1 MSVTAQDVIDGA
13 ADLCN
18 IKQPGE
24 LFGGSL
30 ASDDYIDARRRLN
43 NLVKILNNQKMISA
57 FQAREVFPLVA
68 DQGTYTI
75 GPGGDFDTTRPFEL
89 EGAAILQNPTIS
101 TAYTLL
107 AASPTNGT
115 FTVATDVTAVFTSG
129 TEAVVAGGANDGVYT
144 VVSSVFGA
152 NTVIT
157 VAEVVPSATVTT
169 TTIQAFTSDNSTIEI
184 PRTIFTDDAWQAI
197 QVKSLSNSLAT
208 GVYFNASYA
217 RDLAVIQ
224 LWPVPD
230 IATNALV
237 LYRRNM
243 LATFADLATTS
254 YAVPLGFEELL
265 EYNLAKRL
273 LTPYAV
279 KDENVRA
286 DVMRG
291 AAESMAICKRTNAV
305 NQLSDM
311 PIDPAW
317 THDRHGYYNINTSNG

>member
-18 IKQPGE
+18 IKQVGE
-24 LFGGSL
+24 SL
-30 ASDDYIDARRRLN
+30 DADSYVDCRRRLN
-43 NLVKILNNQKMISA
+43 NLVRILNNQSLISA
-57 FQAREVFPLVA
+57 FQAREVWPLVA

-75 GPGGDFDTTRPFEL
+75 GPGGDFDTTRPFVL
-89 EGAAILQNPTIS
+89 DGAAILQNPTIS
-101 TAYTLL
+101 SAYALV

-115 FTVATDVTAVFTSG
+115 FTVATDLTAVFTSG
-129 TEAVVAGGANDGVYT
+129 TEAVVSGGANDGSYT

-157 VAEVVPSATVTT
+157 VAEAVPSSTITA
-169 TTIQAFTSDNSTIEI
+169 TTITAFTSDNSTIEI
-184 PRTIFTDDAWQAI
+184 PRTIYTDEAWQSI
-197 QVKSLSNSLAT
+197 QIKSLTNSLPT

-224 LWPVPD
+224 LWPVPN

-254 YAVPLGFEELL
+254 YAVPPGFEELL
-265 EYNLAKRL
+265 EYNLAKRM

-286 DVMRG
+286 DVLRG
-291 AAESMAICKRTNAV
+291 AMESMAIVKRTNAV
-305 NQLSDM
+305 NQISDM

-317 THDRHGYYNINTSNG
+317 THDRRGYYNINTSNY

>member
-1 MSVTAQDVIDGA
+1 MSLTAQDIIDGA

-24 LFGGSL
+24 SL
-30 ASDDYIDARRRLN
+30 EAADYVDCRRRLN

-75 GPGGDFDTTRPFEL
+75 GSGGDFDTTRPFEL
-89 EGAAILQNPTIS
+89 DGAAILQNPTIS
-101 TAYTLL
+101 TAYALVS
-107 AASPTNGT
+107 ASPANGT

-129 TEAVVAGGANDGVYT
+129 SEAVVAGGANDGNYT

-157 VAEVVPSATVTT
+157 VAEPVPSSTVTT
-169 TTIQAFTSDNSTIEI
+169 TTIQAFTSDTSTIEI
-184 PRTIFTDDAWQAI
+184 PRTIYTDDAWQGI
-197 QVKSLSNSLAT
+197 QVKSLTNSLPT
-208 GVYFNASYA
+208 GVYFNANYA

-224 LWPVPD
+224 LWPIPN

-254 YAVPLGFEELL
+254 YAVPPGFEELL
-265 EYNLAKRL
+265 EYNLAKRM

-279 KDENVRA
+279 KDQDVRA
-286 DVMRG
+286 DVLRG
-291 AAESMAICKRTNAV
+291 AMESMAICKRTNSV

-317 THDRHGYYNINTSNG
+317 TRSRRGYYNINTSNG

>member
-1 MSVTAQDVIDGA
+1 MAVTAQDVIDGA

-18 IKQPGE
+18 IKQVGE
-24 LFGGSL
+24 DL
-30 ASDDYIDARRRLN
+30 DADSYVDCRRRLN
-43 NLVKILNNQKMISA
+43 NLVKSLNNQKMISA
-57 FQAREVFPLVA
+57 FQAREVFPLVS

-101 TAYTLL
+101 TAYALV
-107 AASPTNGT
+107 AASPSNGT
-115 FTVATDVTAVFTSG
+115 FTVATDLTGVFTSG
-129 TEAVVAGGANDGVYT
+129 SEAVVAGGANDGNYT

-157 VAEVVPSATVTT
+157 VAETVPSSTVTT

-184 PRTIFTDDAWQAI
+184 PRTVYTDNAWQAI
-197 QVKSLSNSLAT
+197 QVKSLTNSLST

-217 RDLAVIQ
+217 RGLAILQ
-224 LWPVPD
+224 LWPIPN

-254 YAVPLGFEELL
+254 YAVPPGFEELL
-265 EYNLAKRL
+265 EYNLAKRM
-273 LTPYAV
+273 LTPYAI

-305 NQLSDM
+305 NQMNDM
-311 PIDPAW
+311 PIDPAY
-317 THDRHGYYNINTSNG
+317 THDRRGYYNIQTSNG

>member
-1 MSVTAQDVIDGA
+1 VSVTAQDIIDGA

-18 IKQPGE
+18 IKAVGE
-24 LFGGSL
+24 SL
-30 ASDDYIDARRRLN
+30 TTTDYTDCRRRLN
-43 NLVKILNNQKMISA
+43 NLVRILNNEKMISA
-57 FQAREVFPLVA
+57 FQAREVWPLVA

-101 TAYTLL
+101 TAYTLA

-129 TEAVVAGGANDGVYT
+129 TEVVVSGGANDGSYT

-157 VAEVVPSATVTT
+157 VAEAVPSSTVTT
-169 TTIQAFTSDNSTIEI
+169 TTIQAFTAGNSTIEI
-184 PRTIFTDDAWQAI
+184 PRAIFTDDAWQSI

-217 RDLAVIQ
+217 RDLAVLQ
-224 LWPVPD
+224 LWPVPN

-237 LYRRNM
+237 LYRRNH
-243 LATFADLATTS
+243 LAVFADLATTS
-254 YAVPLGFEELL
+254 YAVPPGFEELL

-279 KDENVRA
+279 QDQNVRA

-291 AAESMAICKRTNAV
+291 AAESMMICKRTNAV
-305 NQLSDM
+305 QDM
-311 PIDPAW
+311 TDQPIDPAW
-317 THDRHGYYNINTSNG
+317 THDRRAGYNIQTSNG